1 LSKDEFHQVAADLS
15 EKRFSSRRTRTMA
28 CTIASTKIQQ
38 PKGIEMKEQK
48 SGLGGKK
55 YPIFLTE

>member
-1 LSKDEFHQVAADLS
+1 VAEDLS